1 MNNSAQENN
10 TKDGEEKHDDEVIQ
24 KFFEEIRVN
33 KKKLETEL
41 NATESTKAKK
51 KRVHKS
57 NKK

>member
-33 KKKLETEL
+33 KKKLETEF
-41 NATESTKAKK
+41 NITESTKAKK